1 MLTLDRSSQILAIP
15 EMIHTMAWQ
24 QSQTLENPA
33 IRWQNYLNQVC
44 LETMLPWL
52 EEKFGGVPTIAWGD
66 LATWQIENGS
76 AVALDSQIFVL
87 VPLETRDHDEFS
99 VPQIWIDQADHV
111 GDYYLAVE
119 VDTDEQLLYIWGYT
133 THLACKTQGLY
144 DAANQ
149 TYTLNSDQMIQDMS
163 VLWVMQQFAPE
174 PTRASLTTPP
184 QTRPVAPAIRLGQP
198 VIPDQPGT
206 PSQTATPGQTLVNL
220 GQWLEDVFETGWQ
233 AIETILG
240 TEPDLAFNFRR
251 EGIEPRIQRVK
262 RLRLDDS
269 GDNVLLAVR
278 LDNSDD
284 GRRRIWVQVLP
295 EISGSVL
302 PAGLQL
308 DLMTLTGE
316 VIQSVQSSSQSNY
329 IQLRRFKC
337 EPGTEFQIAVMA
349 GSARAVEHFVS

>member
-15 EMIHTMAWQ
+15 ETIHTRAWQ
-24 QSQTLENPA
+24 QSQTIENPA
-33 IRWQNYLNQVC
+33 IGWQNYLNQVC

-52 EEKFGGVPTIAWGD
+52 EEKFGRVPTITWGD
-66 LATWQIENGS
+66 RATWQTENGS
-76 AVALDSQIFVL
+76 AVGLGSQIFVL
-87 VPLETRDHDEFS
+87 LPLETCDRDEFS
-99 VPQIWIDQADHV
+99 VPQMWLDQADRV

-149 TYTLNSDQMIQDMS
+149 TYTLNSDHMIQDMS
-163 VLWVMQQFAPE
+163 ILWVMQQFAPE

-198 VIPDQPGT
+198 VLPDQSVLS
-206 PSQTATPGQTLVNL
+206 SQPATPGQTLVNL

-233 AIETILG
+233 AIETMLG

-262 RLRLDDS
+262 RLQLDS
-269 GDNVLLAVR
+269 GNNVLLAVR

-295 EISGSVL
+295 EIPGSIL
-302 PAGLQL
+302 PTGLQL

-316 VIQSVQSSSQSNY
+316 VIQSVQSSDQSNY

-337 EPGTEFQIAVMA
+337 EPGTEFQVSVLL
-349 GSARAVEHFVS
+349 GTVRAVEHFVS